1 MMKIVEIV
9 KKNKTIW
16 LLGIFMGIFF
26 SGVNALGRY
35 LNGAASEGLPGI
47 LRTFF
52 LWFPV
57 AFGVSSLL
65 LAGIRRGTD
74 WISGTW
80 LNKISV
86 EILNGKKSFWIG
98 WGVIF
103 LLWLPA
109 LLASWPGVY
118 VIDNVFQFQWF
129 QEGNISAH
137 HPILHTYLLG
147 FCMEAGKK
155 IFGSYEAG
163 LGVYSVGQMLI
174 LSGLFSY
181 TIYALRDKLAGIF
194 RLVCLLL
201 YGCMPY
207 HAVSSFTATK
217 DILFSGFF
225 LILVLKSYELAMDTE
240 VFFSSKK
247 KISQY
252 IVIVFLSCCF
262 RNTGIYVFLCMIPF
276 LLFLGRRYWKRALL
290 LAMIPVLLWGVY
302 TGPVYQALHIEK
314 GSSGEIL
321 SVPMQQIS
329 RALLEE
335 GDKLDAK
342 VTEEAEIYIPG
353 YESYAP
359 RVADPVKDTFNNQA
373 FEEDPVGFV
382 SLWAKIGLSC
392 PSSYMK
398 AFLEMNLG
406 FWWPAM
412 DFPDPGTYL
421 AFIPYRNAD
430 MEQVGEIPGK
440 VVYIERQSF
449 LPALEGFYQDYT
461 EEGKFEQIP
470 VLSWLYSPG
479 VYFWI
484 ICFGII
490 YCFYTKRFRTILP
503 WAVLLLLWLTLMVSP
518 VVVFRYAYPLVVS
531 LPIMLAMITGKY
543 RRTEKKNEK
552 TV

>member
-1 MMKIVEIV
+1 
-9 KKNKTIW
+9 
-16 LLGIFMGIFF
+16 MGILF
-26 SGVNALGRY
+26 SGMNALGRY
-35 LNGAASEGLPGI
+35 LNGAVSEGLPGI
-47 LRTFF
+47 LTTFGV
-52 LWFPV
+52 WFPV
-57 AFGVSSLL
+57 AFVVSTFLL
-65 LAGIRRGTD
+65 VGIQRGTD

-80 LNKISV
+80 LEKKCGQ
-86 EILNGKKSFWIG
+86 ILTGKKSFWIG
-98 WGVIF
+98 WGAIF

-129 QEGNISAH
+129 QEGNISSH

-181 TIYALRDKLAGIF
+181 TVYALGRRLAGIF
-194 RLVCLLL
+194 RMACLLL

-225 LILVLKSYELAMDTE
+225 LILVLKSYELAMDTKA
-240 VFFSSKK
+240 FFSSKK
-247 KISQY
+247 RIIQY
-252 IVIVFLSCCF
+252 IAIVFLTCCF

-276 LLFLGRRYWKRALL
+276 LLFLGRKYWKKALL
-290 LAMIPVLLWGVY
+290 LALVPVLLWGAY
-302 TGPVYQALHIEK
+302 TGPLYQALNIGK

-329 RALLEE
+329 RAILEE
-335 GDKLDAK
+335 GDKLDEELK
-342 VTEEAEIYIPG
+342 EEAEIYIPG
-353 YESYAP
+353 YASYAP

-373 FEEDPVGFV
+373 FEEDPIGFV
-382 SLWAKIGLSC
+382 RLWAKIGLSC
-392 PSSYMK
+392 PSSYVK

-430 MEQVGEIPGK
+430 MEQVGEIQGK
-440 VVYIERQSF
+440 VVYIERQSL

-490 YCFYTKRFRTILP
+490 YCIYKKRFRTILP

-531 LPIMLAMITGKY
+531 LPVMLTMILGKNG
-543 RRTEKKNEK
+543 RMEKKNEK

>member
-1 MMKIVEIV
+1 MMRIVEFV

-16 LLGIFMGIFF
+16 ILGIFMGILF
-26 SGVNALGRY
+26 SGMNALGRY
-35 LNGAASEGLPGI
+35 FNGAVSEGLPGI
-47 LRTFF
+47 LTTFA

-57 AFGVSSLL
+57 AFGVSTLL

-80 LNKISV
+80 LEKRCE
-86 EILNGKKSFWIG
+86 EILSGKRSFWIG
-98 WGVIF
+98 WGALF

-118 VIDNVFQFQWF
+118 VIDNVFQVQWF
-129 QEGNISAH
+129 LEGNVSAH
-137 HPILHTYLLG
+137 HPILHTYILG

-155 IFGSYEAG
+155 IFDSYEAG

-181 TIYALRDKLAGIF
+181 TVYVLGGRLAGIF

-201 YGCMPY
+201 YACMPY

-225 LILVLKSYELAMDTE
+225 LILVLKSYELAMDTDA
-240 VFFSSKK
+240 FFSSKK
-247 KISQY
+247 NMIQY
-252 IVIVFLSCCF
+252 IAVVFLSCCF
-262 RNTGIYVFLCMIPF
+262 RNTGIYIFLCMIPF
-276 LLFLGRRYWKRALL
+276 LLFLGRRYWKKVLL
-290 LAMIPVLLWGVY
+290 LALLPVLLWGVY
-302 TGPVYQALHIEK
+302 TGPIYQALQIEK

-329 RALLEE
+329 RAILEE
-335 GDKLDAK
+335 GDKLDEEVK
-342 VTEEAEIYIPG
+342 KEAEIYIPG
-353 YESYAP
+353 YASYAP

-373 FEEDPVGFV
+373 FGEDPLGFV
-382 SLWAKIGLSC
+382 SLWVKIGLSC
-392 PSSYMK
+392 PSSYVK

-430 MEQVGEIPGK
+430 TEQVGEIPGET
-440 VVYIERQSF
+440 VYIERQSLF
-449 LPALEGFYQDYT
+449 PALEGFYQDYT
-461 EEGKFEQIP
+461 EGGKFEQIP

-490 YCFYTKRFRTILP
+490 YCLYKKRFLTILP

-531 LPIMLAMITGKY
+531 LPVMLAMIMGKY
-543 RRTEKKNEK
+543 ERMEKKDEK
-552 TV
+552 SV